1 MSNNIRWE
9 LWSHVTCRSINIIY
23 YLKCNTYKKKK
34 TYIGKTVGDNMIVFN
49 SRMNP
54 RISDSRTGVSACK
67 FPIYIYKGGLKNK
80 FLNETFLKITSSWN
94 WKAAINWGTIKITFI
109 INVMTLLIA
118 LRI

>member
-1 MSNNIRWE
+1 M
-9 LWSHVTCRSINIIY
+9 NIIY

-80 FLNETFLKITSSWN
+80 FLNEPFLKITPS
-94 WKAAINWGTIKITFI
+94 
-109 INVMTLLIA
+109 
-118 LRI
+118 